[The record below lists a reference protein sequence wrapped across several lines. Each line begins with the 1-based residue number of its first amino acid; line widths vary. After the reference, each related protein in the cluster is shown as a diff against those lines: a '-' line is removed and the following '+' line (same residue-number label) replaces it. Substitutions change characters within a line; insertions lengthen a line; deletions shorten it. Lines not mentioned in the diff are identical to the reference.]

1 MKQELCALIANYP
14 TVTIL
19 GMAGLAV
26 LCLFSILGTVC
37 FLGLFCILI
46 RSVQKG
52 WEEGWLQY
60 DEPAPRRRPRHRS
73 PGPEQ
78 RSRTAPGPG
87 SQRNAYRDARTPS
100 RL

>member
-19 GMAGLAV
+19 GMGGLAV
-26 LCLFSILGTVC
+26 LCLFSVLGTVC
-37 FLGLFCILI
+37 FVGLFCILI

-60 DEPAPRRRPRHRS
+60 EESAPRRRPRHRS

-78 RSRTAPGPG
+78 RSRTVPAHG
-87 SQRNAYRDARTPS
+87 SRGRAYQGNRAPS
-100 RL
+100 RR